1 MHGRDDEDEERERQ
15 RQALEDQSKSLDEL
29 VYSKRRT
36 SILTGLEDKR
46 HELREFRLKAS
57 PLRMRLRTNEVLR
70 RAMQQAGY
78 NSFPKFFELM
88 FAIYLKQNPVD
99 DTGIPSEEE
108 LIRQFLAAQRAKDG
122 K

>member
-1 MHGRDDEDEERERQ
+1 MHGKDDDEERERQ

-29 VYSKRRT
+29 VYSKRRK
-36 SILTGLEDKR
+36 SEITGLDDKR

-88 FAIYLKQNPVD
+88 FSLYLEQNPVD
-99 DTGIPSEEE
+99 DTGIPSEDE
-108 LIRQFLAAQRAKDG
+108 LIRQFLAARKAKDA